1 LGGFSMQLD
10 QKIERNPNFIFRMI
24 LDEAI
29 LVPIRKEIADLNA
42 LYTLNE
48 VGAFVWQQLDQ
59 PQTLGEIQTNLLAEY
74 EADPDTTV
82 KDLQSYISDML
93 GIDALR
99 LV

>member
-1 LGGFSMQLD
+1 MQLD
-10 QKIERNPNFIFRMI
+10 QKIERNPDFIFRMI

-29 LVPIRKEIADLNA
+29 LVPIRKDIADLNA
-42 LYTLNE
+42 LYTLND

-59 PQTLGEIQTNLLAEY
+59 PQTLGEIQTNLLVEYDAEP
-74 EADPDTTV
+74 ETILQ
-82 KDLQSYISDML
+82 DLQAYIEDML

>member
-1 LGGFSMQLD
+1 MQLD

-82 KDLQSYISDML
+82 KDLQSYIRDML

>member
-1 LGGFSMQLD
+1 MQLD
-10 QKIERNPNFIFRMI
+10 QKIERNPDFICRMI

-29 LVPIRKEIADLNA
+29 LVPIRKDIADLNA
-42 LYTLNE
+42 IYTLNE

-74 EADPDTTV
+74 DAEPNTILQ
-82 KDLQSYISDML
+82 DLQSYVADML

-99 LV
+99 LI